1 MIQSSEVFSGS
12 VTCWCISHWHKLGL
26 GIAFV
31 ISMVILPLP
40 PFTHYI
46 PALFLSPPLFAI
58 SSLPLFLVV
67 RLSSRLP
74 PPSVFLSFLSQ
85 PITLSFLPWRQY
97 YQWSA
102 SSKLHPESFLELEIG
117 EVQRLRFR
125 RWKGRACFT
134 HQPAP
139 VSRDFSA
146 PSFLP
151 PVLRL
156 AVLSPLQHTP
166 TPLIESHW
174 MDVVSRMAGRAGPD
188 LLMLRAPCNYCSL
201 CYEYIYA
208 WKVARIAHILNL
220 N

>member
-1 MIQSSEVFSGS
+1 MWGQVMIQSGEVFSGS
-12 VTCWCISHWHKLGL
+12 ITCRSISHWHKLGL

-31 ISMVILPLP
+31 ISMVIPPLP

-46 PALFLSPPLFAI
+46 PTLFLSPPLFAI
-58 SSLPLFLVV
+58 SPLPLFLAVC
-67 RLSSRLP
+67 LSSRPP

-117 EVQRLRFR
+117 EVQRLRCS

-139 VSRDFSA
+139 VSRDFS
-146 PSFLP
+146 
-151 PVLRL
+151 
-156 AVLSPLQHTP
+156 SPHP
-166 TPLIESHW
+166 TPLC
-174 MDVVSRMAGRAGPD
+174 RD
-188 LLMLRAPCNYCSL
+188 LLSYLHSSTLPHR
-201 CYEYIYA
+201 
-208 WKVARIAHILNL
+208 
-220 N
+220 